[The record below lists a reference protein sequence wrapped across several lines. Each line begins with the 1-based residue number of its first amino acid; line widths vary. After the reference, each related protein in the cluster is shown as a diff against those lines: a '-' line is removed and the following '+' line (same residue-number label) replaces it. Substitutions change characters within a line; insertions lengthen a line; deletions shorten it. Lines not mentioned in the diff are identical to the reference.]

1 MELTIQEVHSYNNLV
16 KAGKAEPLRLT
27 GVDYDAI
34 VIPKLDENDQV
45 YFFDLDSRVKIYPG
59 INIIEKIK
67 KSIDNQK
74 KMGTLEGGLG
84 GEVSNTN
91 I

>member
-16 KAGKAEPLRLT
+16 KAGKVEPLRLT

-34 VIPKLDENDQV
+34 LIPKLDENDQV
-45 YFFDLDSRVKIYPG
+45 YFFDLDSRMKIYPG

-67 KSIDNQK
+67 KAIDNQK
-74 KMGTLEGGLG
+74 KMSTLEGGLG
-84 GEVSNTN
+84 GEVLN
-91 I
+91 INI